1 MFTSS
6 SEFQKVPGLQ
16 KAEITTEEHLEKK
29 KKKTNKLL
37 IWKFEPF
44 AIIHLAKQ

>member
-29 KKKTNKLL
+29 KKTNKLL

>member
-29 KKKTNKLL
+29 KTQQVIDLE
-37 IWKFEPF
+37 I
-44 AIIHLAKQ
+44 

>member
-29 KKKTNKLL
+29 KKPNKLL

>member
-29 KKKTNKLL
+29 ITPNKLL

>member
-29 KKKTNKLL
+29 KKTQQVIDLE
-37 IWKFEPF
+37 I
-44 AIIHLAKQ
+44 